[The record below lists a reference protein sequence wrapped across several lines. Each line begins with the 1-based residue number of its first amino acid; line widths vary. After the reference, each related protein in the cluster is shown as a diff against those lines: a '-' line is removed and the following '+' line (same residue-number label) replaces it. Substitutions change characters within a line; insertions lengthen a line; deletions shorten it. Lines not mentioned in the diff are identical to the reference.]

1 MIIDILT
8 FDMYPIYMMLSML
21 SKGSISISHLSGLAC
36 LPSLSKSPTHILT
49 LFTYGLKNHCPRLGI
64 RSLKVLTLNLKLSFL
79 LSLYWTVGSDM
90 QLSL

>member
-21 SKGSISISHLSGLAC
+21 SKGSISISHLSGPAC

-49 LFTYGLKNHCPRLGI
+49 LFTYGLKI
-64 RSLKVLTLNLKLSFL
+64 TALS
-79 LSLYWTVGSDM
+79 
-90 QLSL
+90 